1 MDDLVQP
8 GRMVISFRYIG
19 RFYLLKNQR
28 FINVLKKTFDQMFIL
43 AVWKYCALL
52 HLYNSIFFCIV
63 IAQRGTFP
71 RQSQKKNPQKN
82 IISIIF
88 VEVDTIKCLE
98 FNLEKKSQRFYFKA
112 ISPRL
117 LGSGLNPQRTYFVT
131 KGFLYLRF
139 FSCRSQAII
148 CLMRSIEKRRR
159 ERETVFRRKRGGAG
173 GGEML

>member
-1 MDDLVQP
+1 MTRCL
-8 GRMVISFRYIG
+8 
-19 RFYLLKNQR
+19 YLLSGNIVPCFTCTTQ
-28 FINVLKKTFDQMFIL
+28 FFFVL
-43 AVWKYCALL
+43 LL
-52 HLYNSIFFCIV
+52 HKGALFQDK
-63 IAQRGTFP
+63 A
-71 RQSQKKNPQKN
+71 KKKKPQKN